1 MTHDMTTGSP
11 MRLIV
16 MFTIPLLIGNV
27 FQQLYSMA
35 DTVIVGRTIGVQA
48 LAAVGA
54 TGPLCFL
61 VLGFFFGFSSGVT
74 VVTAQRFGA
83 KDARG
88 VRRSIA
94 MATTLCTAISAA
106 ATIGSVILTRPLLRL
121 MNTPEDIF
129 DGSYAYLVVIF
140 IGIGA
145 TVFYNLI
152 SGIIRALGDSRT
164 PLIFLIIAS
173 ILNIALDFIFI
184 LWFGMGV
191 AGAAWATV
199 ISQLASGVW
208 CLRFARRK
216 YSQFQ
221 LNRQDWRFD
230 WNFAWEHLR
239 IALPMAFQ
247 FSITA
252 IGVIVMQTVLN
263 TFGSTAVAA
272 FTAAAKIDQLA
283 VQPGFSIGIAIA
295 TYAAQNYGAGLY
307 RRIREGVNKC
317 SLLST
322 VFAIFM
328 GAAVIVFCP
337 QFTRLFVGDGHPEV
351 IPLVRT
357 YMLTNGSCYVILGLL
372 FVYRNALQ
380 GIGRAFVPMMAG
392 ASELVVRTVAAPV
405 LGGAIGYVGVC
416 LSNPLA
422 WIGATIPLAIAYFWV
437 IRRLTGRC
445 IG

>member
-94 MATTLCTAISAA
+94 MATMLCAAISAA
-106 ATIGSVILTRPLLRL
+106 ATIGSVILRL

-322 VFAIFM
+322 VFAILM

>member
-1 MTHDMTTGSP
+1 MTQDMTTGSP
-11 MRLIV
+11 MRLII

-83 KDARG
+83 KDSDG

-94 MATTLCTAISAA
+94 MATMLCAAISAV
-106 ATIGSVILTRPLLRL
+106 ATIGSVILTKPLLRL

-129 DGSYAYLVVIF
+129 GGSYEYLVVIF

-164 PLIFLIIAS
+164 PLIFLIVAS
-173 ILNIALDFIFI
+173 VLNIVLDFIFI

-191 AGAAWATV
+191 GGAAWATV
-199 ISQLASGVW
+199 ISQLASGLW
-208 CLRFARRK
+208 CLQFARRR

-221 LNRQDWRFD
+221 LKRRDWHFS

-252 IGVIVMQTVLN
+252 VGVIVMQAVLN

-307 RRIREGVNKC
+307 RRIREGVGKC
-317 SLLST
+317 SLLAT
-322 VFAIFM
+322 VFALLM
-328 GAAVIVFCP
+328 GATVIIFCP

-357 YMLTNGSCYVILGLL
+357 YMLTNGSCYTILGLL
-372 FVYRNALQ
+372 FIYRNALQ

-405 LGGAIGYVGVC
+405 LGGAIGYIGVC

-422 WIGATIPLAIAYFWV
+422 WVGATIPLALTYFWT
-437 IRRLTGRC
+437 IKRLTDRS

>member
-106 ATIGSVILTRPLLRL
+106 ATIGSVILTGPLLRL

-173 ILNIALDFIFI
+173 ILNIVLDFIFI

-208 CLRFARRK
+208 CLQFARRK

-221 LNRQDWRFD
+221 LKRQDWRFD

-252 IGVIVMQTVLN
+252 VGVIVM
-263 TFGSTAVAA
+263 
-272 FTAAAKIDQLA
+272 
-283 VQPGFSIGIAIA
+283 
-295 TYAAQNYGAGLY
+295 QNYGAGLY

-322 VFAIFM
+322 VFAILM

-422 WIGATIPLAIAYFWV
+422 WVGATIPLAIAYFWV
-437 IRRLTGRC
+437 IKRLTGRC

>member
-106 ATIGSVILTRPLLRL
+106 ATIGSVILTGPLLRL

-208 CLRFARRK
+208 CLQFARRK

-221 LNRQDWRFD
+221 LKRQDWRFD

-252 IGVIVMQTVLN
+252 VGVIVMQTVLN

-295 TYAAQNYGAGLY
+295 T
-307 RRIREGVNKC
+307 
-317 SLLST
+317 
-322 VFAIFM
+322 
-328 GAAVIVFCP
+328 
-337 QFTRLFVGDGHPEV
+337 
-351 IPLVRT
+351 
-357 YMLTNGSCYVILGLL
+357 
-372 FVYRNALQ
+372 
-380 GIGRAFVPMMAG
+380 
-392 ASELVVRTVAAPV
+392 
-405 LGGAIGYVGVC
+405 
-416 LSNPLA
+416 
-422 WIGATIPLAIAYFWV
+422 
-437 IRRLTGRC
+437 
-445 IG
+445 